1 MPVPILAVAFSIY
14 ILGIASML
22 YLRPSVMFRPGG
34 SWKEFGVGRGENYT
48 VIPFWLFAIFWAF
61 ISYGVG
67 LVIMSQLANI
77 ALGAFPEQAGPS
89 MTMPQV
95 QSMPSMQQVQ
105 SMPSMQQVQSMPQV
119 QSQPTPNFIKPVSSL
134 IGIPNNQPG
143 YYVLQNNGLPG
154 TQAQYVY
161 YGTAPPPV
169 Q

>member
-1 MPVPILAVAFSIY
+1 MHVPILAVAFSIY

-34 SWKEFGVGRGENYT
+34 TWKEFGVGRGENYT

-67 LVIMSQLANI
+67 LVIMSQFANI
-77 ALGAFPEQAGPS
+77 ALGAFPEQVGPS
-89 MTMPQV
+89 MTMPVQPQT
-95 QSMPSMQQVQ
+95 QSMPSMQ
-105 SMPSMQQVQSMPQV
+105 MPSPQI

-134 IGIPNNQPG
+134 IGIPNSQPG

-161 YGTAPPPV
+161 YGTSPPPM

>member
-1 MPVPILAVAFSIY
+1 MHVPILAVAFSIY
-14 ILGIASML
+14 ILGIAIML

-77 ALGAFPEQAGPS
+77 ALGAFPEQVAPS
-89 MTMPQV
+89 MTMPPQSMPQMQSMPQV
-95 QSMPSMQQVQ
+95 QSMPQIQ
-105 SMPSMQQVQSMPQV
+105 S
-119 QSQPTPNFIKPVSSL
+119 PTPNFIKPVSSL
-134 IGIPNNQPG
+134 IGIPNSQPG
-143 YYVLQNNGLPG
+143 YYVLQNNALPG
-154 TQAQYVY
+154 SQAQYVY
-161 YGTAPPPV
+161 YGTSPPPM

>member
-1 MPVPILAVAFSIY
+1 MHVPILAVAFSIY
-14 ILGIASML
+14 ILGIAVML
-22 YLRPSVMFRPGG
+22 YLRPSIMFRPGG
-34 SWKEFGVGRGENYT
+34 TWKEFGVGRGENYT

-67 LVIMSQLANI
+67 LVIMSQFASI
-77 ALGAFPEQAGPS
+77 ALGAFPEQVGPS
-89 MTMPQV
+89 MTMPMPVQQSAPAPQMQV
-95 QSMPSMQQVQ
+95 PQMQA
-105 SMPSMQQVQSMPQV
+105 PQA

-134 IGIPNNQPG
+134 IGIPNSQPG

-161 YGTAPPPV
+161 YGTSPPPV